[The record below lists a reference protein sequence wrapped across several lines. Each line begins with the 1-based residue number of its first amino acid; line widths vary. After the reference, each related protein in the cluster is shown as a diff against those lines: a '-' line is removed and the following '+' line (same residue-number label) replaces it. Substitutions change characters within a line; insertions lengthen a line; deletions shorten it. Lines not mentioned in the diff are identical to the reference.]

1 MSTKFTHR
9 LLVISLV
16 TLGFHWNSFGQN
28 DSIVV
33 GDVIGRVINEET
45 QEIIHGA
52 SIYWQNE
59 KRRSVTTNE
68 EGIFRIRKNSENEI
82 LVISNPG
89 KRDQLIP
96 YDKIVSNFWE
106 INVSLVDLGVTSVTA
121 SRWEQEVNET
131 PSSIVVVTREEIEA
145 NGYISLQEILENVP
159 GLFTIDH
166 RSETGVTIGIRGFWA
181 DFNKSVMIQINGV
194 NMLSE
199 RRNDFPFF
207 KINIGVESIDKIE
220 IVRGP
225 MSVIYG
231 AGAFFGVINIITNDG
246 QTPERNILSS
256 GVGLPLTQRNFF
268 RYSTNVNGLQLSFN
282 ATTFYRQGFK
292 ENWEDFVDTSNYN
305 SGSNVPGYP
314 NAQTIHDY
322 SGAINT
328 DRYSTKNQSLNVSM
342 VYKNFFS
349 NIHFTNSNFGISYL
363 HPGPNDRNTY
373 TSFAGNFQAGYK
385 GSLFKDQ
392 FDYQLKSTYM
402 RGSDEIEYDYFQPN
416 DSLFN
421 VGQNHVASLRNEL
434 NTRWMVMNSSKG
446 NKVQLDLISGLY
458 FNRNFENHSLYNA
471 PEFAIRN
478 WYVGLDPDS
487 HVDTY
492 AGYAQANLL
501 IRKLQFVAGIRLEEE
516 GGYQMLNIRN
526 GGFYD
531 PITGVDLG
539 GDPGDTTAFEQV
551 YLEGYKEKGKLKMIP
566 RIAAIYS
573 IADTTET
580 RTIKN
585 IFKLMYGT
593 AATEPT
599 VAQNAQ
605 DIMFNN
611 YANKLNDSTYVARPF
626 LTTEKIRTAEIGH
639 TFSAVFKTQE
649 FEASTNIFYNH
660 LVGLITRETTTA
672 GTFVGISSNSDSIR
686 TIGIETL
693 FRYTKKW
700 NSSTKTRS
708 SSNAYVD
715 RSRIPSTIKLTGTAS
730 FTYQNTRYLSTNQT
744 GDTVSFSPPV
754 LATFQIRLLRKMWSF
769 SFISNYVGRMHSY
782 YSYKK
787 SAYSGQFEEDYIRL
801 SANIRYQVPMK
812 NKNLRWSF
820 YVNLK
825 MDNILNTNYQYPT
838 YSVNPWANK
847 GIVGRGR
854 VTMLS
859 LGYLF

>member
-9 LLVISLV
+9 FLVVALLTIGLN
-16 TLGFHWNSFGQN
+16 WNSFGQT
-28 DSIVV
+28 DTIVV
-33 GDVIGRVINEET
+33 GDVIGRVVNEET
-45 QEIIHGA
+45 KEIIHGA
-52 SIYWQNE
+52 TIYWKNE
-59 KRRSVTTNE
+59 KQKSVTTNA
-68 EGIFRIRKNSENEI
+68 EGIFRIRKNSENKT
-82 LVISNPG
+82 LVIAHPG
-89 KRDQLIP
+89 KREQEIS
-96 YDKIVSNFWE
+96 YEKIVANFWE
-106 INVSLVDLGVTSVTA
+106 LNVSLVDLGVTSVTA

-145 NGYISLQEILENVP
+145 NGYLTLQEILENVP
-159 GLFTIDH
+159 GLFTIDQ
-166 RSETGVTIGIRGFWA
+166 RSETGISIGIRGFWA

-246 QTPERNILSS
+246 RTPERNILSA
-256 GVGLPLTQRNFF
+256 GVGFPLTQRNFF
-268 RYSTNVNGLQLSFN
+268 RYSSNINGLQLSFN
-282 ATTFYRQGFK
+282 ATTFYRQGFN
-292 ENWEDFVDTSNYN
+292 ENWEDFADSSMLNSN
-305 SGSNVPGYP
+305 GNVAGYP
-314 NAQTIHDY
+314 NAQTIQDY

-349 NIHFTNSNFGISYL
+349 NVHFTNSNFGISYL

-373 TSFAGNFQAGYK
+373 KSFAGNFQAGYK
-385 GSLFKDQ
+385 GSLFNDQ
-392 FDYQLKSTYM
+392 LDFQLKSTYM
-402 RGSDEIEYDYFQPN
+402 RGADDIEYDYFQPN

-434 NTRWMVMNSSKG
+434 NTRWMALNSSKG

-458 FNRNFENHSLYNA
+458 FNRNFENYSLYNA

-501 IRKLQFVAGIRLEEE
+501 IGKLQMVAGMRLEQE

-526 GGFYD
+526 GGFFD
-531 PITGVDLG
+531 PTTGVDLG
-539 GDPGDTTAFEQV
+539 GDPGDSTVFEQV
-551 YLEGYKEKGKLKMIP
+551 YLEGFKEKGKLKMIP

-585 IFKLMYGT
+585 IFKIMYGT

-599 VAQNAQ
+599 VQQNAQ
-605 DIMFNN
+605 DVMYNN
-611 YANKLNDSTYVARPF
+611 YSNKLKDSNYIALPF

-639 TFSAVFKTQE
+639 TFSAVYENQE
-649 FEASTNIFYNH
+649 FEASTNIFYNN

-672 GTFVGISSNSDSIR
+672 GTFAGISSNSDSIR

-700 NSSTKTRS
+700 KASEKTSTSK
-708 SSNAYVD
+708 NKYVD
-715 RSRIPSTIKLTGTAS
+715 RSRIPSQIKLTGTAS
-730 FTYQNTRYLSTNQT
+730 FTYQNTKYLSVNQT

-754 LATFQIRLLRKMWSF
+754 LATFQVRLLRKMWSF
-769 SFISNYVGRMHSY
+769 SFISNYVGRMQSY
-782 YSYKK
+782 YSYKN
-787 SAYSGQFEEDYIRL
+787 SAYAGEFEEGYIRL
-801 SANIRYQVPMK
+801 SANLRYQVPMK
-812 NKNLRWSF
+812 HNNQRWSC
-820 YVNLK
+820 YANLK
-825 MDNILNTNYQYPT
+825 VDNLLNTQYQYPT

-854 VTMLS
+854 VVMLS
-859 LGYLF
+859 FGYHF